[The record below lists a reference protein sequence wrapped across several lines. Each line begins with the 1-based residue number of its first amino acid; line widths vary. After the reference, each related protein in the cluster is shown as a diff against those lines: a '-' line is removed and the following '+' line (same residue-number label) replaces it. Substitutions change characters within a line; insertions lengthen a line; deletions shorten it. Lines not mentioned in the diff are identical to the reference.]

1 MPRLRAIVQIPP
13 QLAAAVDK
21 IAGPGHRSEFA
32 TQVLEREIRRLR
44 LLHILENPEP
54 LWKNKDHPEMDGGSD
69 AWVRKIRRESERR
82 LSRRPKRG

>member
-21 IAGPGHRSEFA
+21 IAGPRRRSEFA
-32 TQVLEREIRRLR
+32 TEVLEREIRRLR
-44 LLHILENPEP
+44 LLHVLENPEP
-54 LWKNKDHPEMDGGSD
+54 LWKDKEHPELNRGTN

-82 LSRRPKRG
+82 TRQRPKRA